1 MHSPCSST
9 PVQMWVKVYLF
20 LNHSRFVTCLVQW
33 KNIEILS
40 FSTILPTTK
49 KCASSPAFSCLPLN
63 INAPGKGVPPNFCL
77 CVASLGAERGVNE
90 ARSKKR
96 YIDNI
101 MCSPILNTINSVYLS
116 GKLNIKF
123 KHFSLWQNVPP
134 YLFSQY
140 LVYTCNLYILNK
152 TEVIKSSMVINGINQ

>member
-1 MHSPCSST
+1 MIACDVSPVAMFQFPVAIPDIIFIFVICRSQDLTLSST
-9 PVQMWVKVYLF
+9 K
-20 LNHSRFVTCLVQW
+20 
-33 KNIEILS
+33 
-40 FSTILPTTK
+40 
-49 KCASSPAFSCLPLN
+49 
-63 INAPGKGVPPNFCL
+63 PGKGVPPNFCL

>member
-20 LNHSRFVTCLVQW
+20 LHQSRFVTCLVQW

-40 FSTILPTTK
+40 FSTILPK
-49 KCASSPAFSCLPLN
+49 LCLPSSPAFLCLPLN

-90 ARSKKR
+90 ARSRKR
-96 YIDNI
+96 FIDNI
-101 MCSPILNTINSVYLS
+101 MCSPILNMISSVYLS

-140 LVYTCNLYILNK
+140 LVYLYILNK
-152 TEVIKSSMVINGINQ
+152 TEVIKSSMIINGINQ